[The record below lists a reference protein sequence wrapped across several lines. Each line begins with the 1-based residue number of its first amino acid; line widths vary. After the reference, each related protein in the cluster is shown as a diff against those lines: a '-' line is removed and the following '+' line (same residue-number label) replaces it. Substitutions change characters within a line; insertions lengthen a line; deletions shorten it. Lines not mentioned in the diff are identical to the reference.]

1 MQGESRLY
9 DLEKLYEIDNK
20 NKEFVSEI
28 ITVFLNSIPINARD
42 LVTAVDEERWD
53 KVYFLAH
60 KMKAN
65 IDLLNIK
72 AIREEIRIV
81 ERNAKTKTHL
91 DQILDKAKFINL
103 IIQQCAKELQEDF
116 ALNLHFDPKYNCN

>member
-1 MQGESRLY
+1 MPGESRLY
-9 DLEKLYEIDNK
+9 NLEKLYEIDDK
-20 NKEFVSEI
+20 NKEFISEI
-28 ITVFLNSIPINARD
+28 ISVFLSSIPINARD
-42 LVTAVDEERWD
+42 LVNAADEKKWD

-72 AIREEIRIV
+72 AISEEIRVV

-91 DQILDKAKFINL
+91 EQIADKAKFIN
-103 IIQQCAKELQEDF
+103 IVIQQCAKELQEDF
-116 ALNLHFDPKYNCN
+116 AMNHFDPKHNCN

>member
-1 MQGESRLY
+1 MPGESRLY
-9 DLEKLYEIDNK
+9 NLEKLYEIDDK
-20 NKEFVSEI
+20 NKEFISEI
-28 ITVFLNSIPINARD
+28 ISVFLSSIPINARD
-42 LVTAVDEERWD
+42 LVNAADEKKWD

-72 AIREEIRIV
+72 AISEEIRVV

-91 DQILDKAKFINL
+91 EQIADKAKFIN
-103 IIQQCAKELQEDF
+103 IVIQQCAKELWEDF
-116 ALNLHFDPKYNCN
+116 AINHHFDPEHNCH

>member
-1 MQGESRLY
+1 MPGESRLY
-9 DLEKLYEIDNK
+9 NLEKLYEIDDK
-20 NKEFVSEI
+20 NNEFISEI
-28 ITVFLNSIPINARD
+28 ISVFLSSIPINARD
-42 LVTAVDEERWD
+42 LVTAADEKKWD

-72 AIREEIRIV
+72 AISEEIRVV

-91 DQILDKAKFINL
+91 EQIADKAKFIN
-103 IIQQCAKELQEDF
+103 IVIQQCAKELQEDF
-116 ALNLHFDPKYNCN
+116 AMNHFDPKHNCN

>member
-1 MQGESRLY
+1 MQDESRLY
-9 DLEKLYEIDNK
+9 NLEKLYEIDNK
-20 NKEFVSEI
+20 NKEFINEI
-28 ITVFLNSIPINARD
+28 ISVFLNSIPINAKD
-42 LVTAVDEERWD
+42 LVTAADEKRWD

-72 AIREEIRIV
+72 AIREEIRLV

-91 DQILDKAKFINL
+91 EQIADKVKFINI

-116 ALNLHFDPKYNCN
+116 AMDFDFDPKQNCN